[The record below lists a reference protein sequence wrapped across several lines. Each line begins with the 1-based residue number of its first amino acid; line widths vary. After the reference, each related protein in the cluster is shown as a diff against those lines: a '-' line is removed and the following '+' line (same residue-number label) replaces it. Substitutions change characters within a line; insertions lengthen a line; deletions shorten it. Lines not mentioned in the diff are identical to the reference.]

1 MYCKNLCWVEC
12 FSEYIYCSQLAT
24 EHSVSISSLR
34 RAKKTFIIAL
44 YQKEATLMKF
54 RDTNHTIK

>member
-12 FSEYIYCSQLAT
+12 FSEYIYCSELAT
-24 EHSVSISSLR
+24 EHSISIGSLR

-44 YQKEATLMKF
+44 YQKEAMLMKF
-54 RDTNHTIK
+54 SHTNYTMK